1 MLSRRCTYGL
11 QAALFLASQERG
23 AYIPIQRISECLG
36 LSFHFLTKV
45 LQHLTHHGLLR
56 SLRGPHGGVALA
68 RPPGQITLKEI
79 VVAIDGPDLFE
90 ACVLGLP
97 GCGEQKPC
105 PLHEDWKEVRG
116 CLRNAFAGTTLAM
129 LVAEPER
136 LAAWQACWTTSPDA
150 ASAHS

>member
-1 MLSRRCTYGL
+1 MLSRRCSYGL
-11 QAALFLASQERG
+11 QAVLFLASQEQG
-23 AYIPIQRISECLG
+23 AYIPIQHISERLG
-36 LSFHFLTKV
+36 LSSHFMTKV

-79 VVAIDGPDLFE
+79 ITAIDGPDLFE

-105 PLHEDWKEVRG
+105 PLHEAWKEVRG
-116 CLRNAFAGTTLAM
+116 CLGSTFAGTTLAT

-136 LAAWQACWTTSPDA
+136 LAAWQACWTTPPANTA
-150 ASAHS
+150 AHP